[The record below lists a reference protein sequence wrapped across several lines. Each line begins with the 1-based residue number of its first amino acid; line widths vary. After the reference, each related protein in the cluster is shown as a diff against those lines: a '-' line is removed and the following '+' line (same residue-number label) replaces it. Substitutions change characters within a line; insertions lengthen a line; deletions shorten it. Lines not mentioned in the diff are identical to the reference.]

1 MIASDL
7 DAGATAANDSI
18 VGVDRHRSRSP
29 ASVVDAGPGRDARA
43 IPPAS
48 TGLVHLELGVGFSSA
63 SVEVPQPELN
73 AWFDDLVVS
82 TSPIA
87 CTD

>member
-1 MIASDL
+1 VLES
-7 DAGATAANDSI
+7 DAGTASLQN
-18 VGVDRHRSRSP
+18 VQTEG
-29 ASVVDAGPGRDARA
+29 
-43 IPPAS
+43 S